1 MRSKPFWQIRRSGVA
16 QCDGSHRW
24 DEAYQL
30 LLRWATASEAES
42 PLPPGP
48 TPEEKPYDGS
58 STVCSSLHQPATAA
72 GDDCPADRV
81 PASPCDDPA
90 RLAFG

>member
-16 QCDGSHRW
+16 QGDGSHRW

-48 TPEEKPYDGS
+48 TPEEKRN
-58 STVCSSLHQPATAA
+58 TAKVTL
-72 GDDCPADRV
+72 C
-81 PASPCDDPA
+81 
-90 RLAFG
+90 L